1 VPTDLEPARTDDGA
15 ITRSMGHQQSHR
27 LSEGLVYGDV
37 VGVAV
42 GDLPLTVLAT
52 EDVTDVLPP
61 MVIGCD

>member
-1 VPTDLEPARTDDGA
+1 
-15 ITRSMGHQQSHR
+15 MGHQQSHR